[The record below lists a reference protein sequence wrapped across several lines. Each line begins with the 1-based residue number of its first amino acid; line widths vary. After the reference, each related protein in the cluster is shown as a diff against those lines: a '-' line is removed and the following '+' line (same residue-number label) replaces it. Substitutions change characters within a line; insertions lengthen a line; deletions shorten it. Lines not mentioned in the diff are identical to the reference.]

1 MDNRKEVA
9 ASQCIELELRI
20 PPGDFRNVKIDDRLQ
35 MGLSHDLYEFMD
47 SCKGNPSKFYIM
59 VKFYLSQRKGLHRC
73 MKSTRKGKL
82 GVIEASMN
90 ATLIS
95 LLTLAV
101 NSQMN
106 NVMNGGEFEAD
117 DDLKG
122 CIEEL
127 KNGVKSKHSMLAFD
141 KFCSDR
147 YGVDGVEVSLEK
159 GGEGFSVDNHLKA
172 ES

>member
-20 PPGDFRNVKIDDRLQ
+20 PPGDFRNVEIDDRLQ
-35 MGLSHDLYEFMD
+35 MRLSHDLSEFME

-59 VKFYLSQRKGLHRC
+59 VKFYLSERKGLHRC

-95 LLTLAV
+95 LMTLAV
-101 NSQMN
+101 NNQMN

-117 DDLKG
+117 DELRG

-127 KNGVKSKHSMLAFD
+127 KNGVKSKDKMIAFD

-147 YGVDGVEVSLEK
+147 YGVTGVEASVEK
-159 GGEGFSVDNHLKA
+159 SGEGFSVDNHLQA